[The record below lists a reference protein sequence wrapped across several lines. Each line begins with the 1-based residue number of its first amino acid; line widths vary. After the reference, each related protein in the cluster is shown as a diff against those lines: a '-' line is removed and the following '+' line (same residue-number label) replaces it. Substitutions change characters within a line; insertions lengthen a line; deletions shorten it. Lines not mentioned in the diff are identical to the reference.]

1 MWNIRVEQLE
11 KIYYKFPLRPGDTC
25 LVSWL
30 SPGVAENLDSLPELL
45 WQNINTT
52 VEPAAATTAIPPR
65 PQRKM
70 SVDLETLETLEKRLT
85 QRPEKQELMERNIL
99 KDDKV
104 APSLQAARDQL
115 KKSQLQDKLDQALL
129 QRPKREE
136 LVEGGI
142 LKDETPVLA

>member
-1 MWNIRVEQLE
+1 MLTADIALTIPRYL
-11 KIYYKFPLRPGDTC
+11 
-25 LVSWL
+25 
-30 SPGVAENLDSLPELL
+30 A
-45 WQNINTT
+45 T

-99 KDDKV
+99 KGKRRCVRLLHLLICFAMLDDKV

-115 KKSQLQDKLDQALL
+115 KKSQLQVSPASVEQLSTVVTKL
-129 QRPKREE
+129 
-136 LVEGGI
+136 
-142 LKDETPVLA
+142 

>member
-1 MWNIRVEQLE
+1 M
-11 KIYYKFPLRPGDTC
+11 
-25 LVSWL
+25 S
-30 SPGVAENLDSLPELL
+30 
-45 WQNINTT
+45 T

-99 KDDKV
+99 KGKRRCVRLLHLLICFAMLDDKV